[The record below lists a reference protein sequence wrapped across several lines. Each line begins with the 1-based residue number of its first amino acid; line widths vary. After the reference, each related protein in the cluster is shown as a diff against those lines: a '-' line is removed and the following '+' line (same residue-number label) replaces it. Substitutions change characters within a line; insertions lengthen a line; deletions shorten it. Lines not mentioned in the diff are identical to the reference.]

1 METGNRTLD
10 IRLRTLKPATHRCA
24 FLFLVAFGLTGCQQ
38 LWEQPSVHPYEQP
51 QLRPTSGTIAV
62 DAPEPIANIALL
74 NNPIATTSET
84 ISAGHLAY
92 RRYCH
97 QCHGANLDGDATVGP
112 SLPYAQLNLLLPRVA
127 AMSDGEIFSAI
138 WEGTKPKPPP
148 EGTTG
153 TVLAAIG
160 NPPSPRLRRT
170 SPQSDISYP
179 AGRVLWT
186 PPEPAVSP
194 PLGGTMTTTE
204 SWHVVI
210 YVRAKQTSSSLSTQH
225 SALRTASL
233 GGR

>member
-1 METGNRTLD
+1 
-10 IRLRTLKPATHRCA
+10 
-24 FLFLVAFGLTGCQQ
+24 VQ
-38 LWEQPSVHPYEQP
+38 PYEQP

-74 NNPIATTSET
+74 KNPIATTSET

-138 WEGTKPKPPP
+138 WEGTKPKPLP

-153 TVLAAIG
+153 TVPAAIV
-160 NPPSPRLRRT
+160 N
-170 SPQSDISYP
+170 PQSAIPNPQSAISYP
-179 AGRVLWT
+179 AGSVLWT

-210 YVRAKQTSSSLSTQH
+210 YVRFKQQSPSLSTH
-225 SALRTASL
+225 DSALTTQYTATQ
-233 GGR
+233 